1 MIKGDNINSVNTKAE
16 DNNDCAHV
24 AMMVLM
30 KTMTTMI
37 MMKIVSMMNML
48 SMIVRIGVAISI
60 PGGCTHVGPS
70 SSSVNNEHQQNKELI
85 TITRTTFTFRHKLH
99 KVTCPGL
106 FWITEYC
113 LKMPKRSFWDQT
125 RLFFTL
131 LTTFQCN
138 QPTTRSN
145 GVNPN
150 SNNQVSFPPGDKWW
164 WW

>member
-1 MIKGDNINSVNTKAE
+1 MIKGDNINSVNTKTE
-16 DNNDCAHV
+16 DNNDCTHV

-37 MMKIVSMMNML
+37 MMKIVTMMTVL
-48 SMIVRIGVAISI
+48 TMIVRIGVPISI

-85 TITRTTFTFRHKLH
+85 TIKRTTFTFRHKLH

-113 LKMPKRSFWDQT
+113 LKMPKRSF
-125 RLFFTL
+125 
-131 LTTFQCN
+131 
-138 QPTTRSN
+138 
-145 GVNPN
+145 
-150 SNNQVSFPPGDKWW
+150 
-164 WW
+164 